1 MPFSFNFGGFDPG
14 AFGGFSGGDASQ
26 PQRPRRERK
35 PRKAIGNA
43 FTRTLI
49 NLGVTLLFGLGYFY
63 FELPALNFHAEEFYV
78 FAFLLCAV
86 YCVCAVLTSGFQGE
100 GVKGY
105 FGFVKKQC
113 TVPFL
118 VLAALIAAIVIGG
131 LTSWVVIRAGSYSKL
146 LDVRTGDFA
155 AEVEEISYDQIPMLD
170 EDSAARLGSRVLGE
184 LSDMVSQFEILPS
197 YTQIN
202 YQGRPVRVTS
212 LAYGDLIKWF
222 TNRSDG
228 LPAYLIIDMV
238 TQEAEVVR
246 LDEGMK
252 YTTAEHFGRN
262 LYRHLRF
269 HFPTYMFADP
279 VFEIN
284 EEGDPY
290 WVCPRMVKTIGLFG
304 GTDIQGAVL
313 VDAVTG
319 ESTYYEEVPSWVDH
333 VYDAEMIMEQ
343 YDYYGMYKNGF
354 LNSIFGQRDVTLTT
368 DGYNYIAIGDDVYM
382 YTGVTSVTSDQSNIG
397 FILSNQRTKETR
409 FYSVSGATEQ
419 SARESAQSQVQQMS
433 YIATFPLLLNIAD
446 QPTYFMALKGAD
458 GLVKMYAMV
467 NVQQYNIVE
476 TGGTVAECEAN
487 YRRTLADNGLISDG
501 EAEAAP
507 SDQEEVSG
515 AIAEIRTAVLDGN
528 SYYFLRLEGLD
539 TFYAVNAAENPLAVI
554 LNAGD
559 QVTIAYTAG
568 EGGGILSGTSV
579 TRAGE
584 TPVTFTPEEAPADAP
599 AETGQPAED
608 AASADQPV

>member
-1 MPFSFNFGGFDPG
+1 MPFSFNFGGFDPSS
-14 AFGGFSGGDASQ
+14 FGGFGGGDDSQ

-43 FTRTLI
+43 LTRTLI

-78 FAFLLCAV
+78 FLFLLCAV
-86 YCVCAVLTSGFQGE
+86 YCVYAVLTSGFQGE

-113 TVPFL
+113 TIPFF
-118 VLAALIAAIVIGG
+118 VLIALIAAIVIGG
-131 LTSWVVIRAGSYSKL
+131 LSSWVVLRAGSYSEL
-146 LDVRTGDFA
+146 LSVQTGDFA
-155 AEVEEISYDQIPMLD
+155 SEVEEISYDQIPMLD
-170 EDSAARLGSRVLGE
+170 KDSAERLGSRALGE

-212 LAYGDLIKWF
+212 LAYGDLVKWF

-228 LPAYLIIDMV
+228 LPAYVVIDMV

-252 YTTAEHFGRN
+252 YTTAEHFGRY
-262 LYRHLRF
+262 LMRHLRF
-269 HFPTYMFADP
+269 HYPTYMFADP
-279 VFEIN
+279 VFEID
-284 EEGDPY
+284 EEGRPY

-319 ESTYYEEVPSWVDH
+319 ESAYYEDVPSWVDH
-333 VYDAEMIMEQ
+333 VYDAELIMEQ
-343 YDYYGMYKNGF
+343 YDYYGMYHNGF
-354 LNSIFGQRDVTLTT
+354 LNSMFGQRDVTLTT
-368 DGYNYIAIGDDVYM
+368 EGYNYIAIGDDVYM

-397 FILSNQRTKETR
+397 FILSNQRTKETH
-409 FYSVSGATEQ
+409 FYTVSGATE
-419 SARESAQSQVQQMS
+419 ASAQASAESQVQQMR
-433 YIATFPLLLNIAD
+433 YEATFPLLLNIAD

-487 YRRTLADNGLISDG
+487 YRRTLADNGLISDSES
-501 EAEAAP
+501 EAVP
-507 SDQEEVSG
+507 SDQEEASG
-515 AIAEIRTAVLDGN
+515 AIAEIRTAVLEGN
-528 SYYFLRLEGLD
+528 SYYFLRLEGEG

-554 LNAGD
+554 LNVGD
-559 QVTIAYTAG
+559 QVTISYTSG
-568 EGGGILSGTSV
+568 EGGSILTGTAV

-584 TPVTFTPEEAPADAP
+584 SPVTFTPEEGTAAP
-599 AETGQPAED
+599 AETDQLAETEP
-608 AASADQPV
+608 SAEPTA